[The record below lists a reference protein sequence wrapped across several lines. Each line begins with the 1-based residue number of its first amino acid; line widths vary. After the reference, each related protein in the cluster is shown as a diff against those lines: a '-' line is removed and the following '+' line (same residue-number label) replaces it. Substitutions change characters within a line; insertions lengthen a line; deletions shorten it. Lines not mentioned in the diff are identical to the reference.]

1 MKLSDVKKLHQK
13 KYRTQFGFYLVEGE
27 HLVLEL
33 LKAIRQDVNFNTI
46 PNETLSIYVTN
57 EYEVWLEHALS
68 QEAAVE
74 SEQSKIS
81 PNERVPAVKVER
93 LTSIQMQQLSDTK
106 SPQGIIARVPLKTA
120 SSNKDINSV
129 SDESANSQLNQQRY
143 IYLYEVQDPG
153 NLGTILRTLAWF
165 GNFKLLLSPNSVDP
179 FNSKV
184 VRASMGAIFHVDM
197 ELNVTLKDLASRFSQ
212 FAYLDMHGDEIKSQ
226 HFGNFQCYLFGNEAR
241 GVPTEEIARLNA
253 TAFTITGSGKI
264 DSLNLASAV
273 NICTYELSQ

>member
-33 LKAIRQDVNFNTI
+33 LKANRQDVNFNTI

-68 QEAAVE
+68 REAAVE
-74 SEQSKIS
+74 SGQSKIS

>member
-33 LKAIRQDVNFNTI
+33 LKANRQDVNFNTI

-68 QEAAVE
+68 REAAVE
-74 SEQSKIS
+74 SGQSKIS

-197 ELNVTLKDLASRFSQ
+197 ELNVTLEDLASRFSQ

-264 DSLNLASAV
+264 DSLNLAGAV

>member
-46 PNETLSIYVTN
+46 SNETLSIYVTN

-68 QEAAVE
+68 QEAALE

-197 ELNVTLKDLASRFSQ
+197 ELNVALEDLASRFSQ
-212 FAYLDMHGDEIKSQ
+212 FAYLDMHGDEIKSH

>member
-57 EYEVWLEHALS
+57 EYEVWLEHAMS
-68 QEAAVE
+68 REAAVE
-74 SEQSKIS
+74 SGQSKIS

-197 ELNVTLKDLASRFSQ
+197 ELNVTLEDLASRFSQ

-253 TAFTITGSGKI
+253 AAFTITGSGKI

>member
-57 EYEVWLEHALS
+57 EYEVWLEHAMS
-68 QEAAVE
+68 REAAVE
-74 SEQSKIS
+74 SGQSKIS

-197 ELNVTLKDLASRFSQ
+197 ELNVTLEDLASRFSQ

>member
-68 QEAAVE
+68 REAAVE
-74 SEQSKIS
+74 SGQSKIS
-81 PNERVPAVKVER
+81 PSERVPAVKVER

-197 ELNVTLKDLASRFSQ
+197 ELNVTLEDLASRFSQ

>member
-57 EYEVWLEHALS
+57 EYEVWLERALS
-68 QEAAVE
+68 REAAVE
-74 SEQSKIS
+74 SGQSKIS

-93 LTSIQMQQLSDTK
+93 LTPIQMQQLSDTK

-120 SSNKDINSV
+120 SSSKDINSV

-165 GNFKLLLSPNSVDP
+165 GNFTLLLSPNSVDP

-197 ELNVTLKDLASRFSQ
+197 ELNVTLEDLASRFSQ

-253 TAFTITGSGKI
+253 AAFTITGSGKI